1 MNADVTQIR
10 SVLVGIWVLD
20 SGGMLAQVTLAPDG
34 YSNML
39 AGGTHWHSGTWAV
52 INNGL
57 GGQTIVFTLKDW
69 FPKETIGPL
78 GNVPIMMP
86 TTVSW
91 NVTNVETDQ
100 ILIQGGTMRRITP
113 EVAASGTWMNARP
126 QSTGGFPSM
135 MTTGDMN
142 AEIGKELGQIADAG
156 RKVWGGLTKMF
167 KKR

>member
-10 SVLVGIWVLD
+10 NVLIGIWVLD

-39 AGGTHWHSGTWAV
+39 SGGTHWHSGTWAV

-69 FPKETIGPL
+69 YPKETIGPL
-78 GNVPIMMP
+78 RNVPIMMP
-86 TTVSW
+86 ATVSW
-91 NVTNVETDQ
+91 NVTNVQTDQ
-100 ILIQGGTMRRITP
+100 ILIQGGAMRRITP
-113 EVAASGTWMNARP
+113 EVAASGTWMNAVP
-126 QSTGGFPSM
+126 QSTGGFPGM
-135 MTTGDMN
+135 MTADVN
-142 AEIGKELGQIADAG
+142 SEIGKELGQIADAG
-156 RKVWGGLTKMF
+156 RKVWGGLTKIF